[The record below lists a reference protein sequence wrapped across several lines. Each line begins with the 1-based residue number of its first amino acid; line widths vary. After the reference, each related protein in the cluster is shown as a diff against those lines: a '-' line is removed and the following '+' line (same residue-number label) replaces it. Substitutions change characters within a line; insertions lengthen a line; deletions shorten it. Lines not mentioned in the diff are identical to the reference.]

1 MVVPGMSTRHAPDA
15 RLPLW
20 HMGTGMV
27 AALLGGLALLVW
39 GPALLAHPMGD
50 PPTLAVTHLF
60 TLGWLAMTIVG
71 ATYQLVPVV
80 LEVPLASQRLARAG
94 YPLLVGGVLAMVV
107 GFWLVRT
114 GLLVGGAVAVALA
127 LMAYA
132 VQIAVTALRAR
143 AGRGTRGFFLLA
155 SAYLLGV
162 AVIGLL
168 LATDW
173 RWGYPLPDL
182 VPTHLLF
189 ALAGWVT
196 LLAMGV
202 SYHLT
207 PMFALSHDAHADG
220 GLWVL
225 TGFSGGIL
233 ALVVVSGLGWPPAWI
248 ALVALIPLG
257 AVAVFLRDQVR
268 LLRARRRALDV
279 GLRLAAAGFAYLGLT
294 AVAVWL
300 DLAGIVH
307 LGHGALV
314 VLALVGWLGC
324 LVGGQTYKI
333 VPFLVWYRHYG
344 ARAGR
349 GRVPL
354 LREMYRERQA
364 NVGSIGIMAAGLLL
378 TAGVAF
384 QVPGLERGGA
394 IAWLIGYGT
403 LAWNMLQVQRA

>member
-1 MVVPGMSTRHAPDA
+1 MVVPDMSTRHAPDA

-20 HMGTGMV
+20 HMGTGIV
-27 AALLGGLALLVW
+27 AALLGGLALLAW
-39 GPALLAHPMGD
+39 GPALLAHPLGN

-60 TLGWLAMTIVG
+60 TLGWLAMTIMG

-80 LEVPLASQRLARAG
+80 LEVPLASQRLARAS
-94 YPLLVGGVLAMVV
+94 YPLLVGGVLAMVA

-114 GLLVGGAVAVALA
+114 GLLVGGSAAAALA

-132 VQIAVTALRAR
+132 VQIAVTAGRAR
-143 AGRGTRGFFLLA
+143 TARSTRGFFILA

-162 AVIGLL
+162 AVLGIL

-173 RWGYPLPDL
+173 RWGFALPDL

-220 GLWVL
+220 ASVVL
-225 TGFSGGIL
+225 GCFAGGTL
-233 ALVVVSGLGWPPAWI
+233 LLVAGSALGWPPAWVAAA
-248 ALVALIPLG
+248 ALLPLG

-279 GLRLAAAGFAYLGLT
+279 GLRLVAAGFAYLALT
-294 AVAVWL
+294 AVVVWL
-300 DLAGIVH
+300 DLAGLVH
-307 LGHGALV
+307 IGHGALV

-354 LREMYRERQA
+354 LREMYRERLA
-364 NVGSIGIMAAGLLL
+364 NLGSIGLMAAGLLL
-378 TAGVAF
+378 TTGVAF
-384 QVPGLERGGA
+384 QLSALERGGA
-394 IAWLIGYGT
+394 IAWLFGYGT
-403 LAWNMLQVQRA
+403 LAWNMLQVQGA